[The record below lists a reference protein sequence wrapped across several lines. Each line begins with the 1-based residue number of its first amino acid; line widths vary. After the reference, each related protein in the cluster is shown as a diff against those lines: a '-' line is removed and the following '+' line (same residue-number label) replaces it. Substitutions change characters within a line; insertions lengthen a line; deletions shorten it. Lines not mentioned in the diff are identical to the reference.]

1 MSKIINKEQIEEIKS
16 LLLARKTLDARK
28 ILDNLQEN
36 KVIDDLKRLLRNKG
50 KSSILENDI
59 IDIINK
65 YK

>member
-59 IDIINK
+59 IDIINR